1 MMPEFSHAG
10 EEKKKFVRGM
20 FDEISPRY
28 DFLNHLLSF
37 GLDIVWRRRL
47 VKLLPRDLPGPILDV
62 AAGTGDVGLHI
73 VKSKPDA
80 VVVSIDYAFQM
91 TRINKKKAATKE
103 YPGIIVLQ
111 GDGENLP
118 FQNGSFSALTIAFGF
133 RNIGHYQVAIDEFHR
148 VLKPGGRLLL
158 LEFSESRLW
167 LIRKIYGWY
176 FRKILPIIATLFSKS
191 YAYRYLPESVEHF
204 PTRGEIREMLSETDF
219 KNIGI
224 TNITFGTV
232 ILVSAEKQV

>member
-1 MMPEFSHAG
+1 MPEFSHTG
-10 EEKKKFVRGM
+10 EEKKKFVQSM

-73 VKSKPDA
+73 MKSKPDA

-91 TRINKKKAATKE
+91 TRINKEKAAAKE

-118 FQNGSFSALTIAFGF
+118 FQEGSFSALTIAFGF

-176 FRKILPIIATLFSKS
+176 FRKILPVIATLFSKS

-204 PTRGEIREMLSETDF
+204 PTRGKIREMLSETNF
-219 KNIGI
+219 KNIEI
-224 TNITFGTV
+224 MNITFGTV